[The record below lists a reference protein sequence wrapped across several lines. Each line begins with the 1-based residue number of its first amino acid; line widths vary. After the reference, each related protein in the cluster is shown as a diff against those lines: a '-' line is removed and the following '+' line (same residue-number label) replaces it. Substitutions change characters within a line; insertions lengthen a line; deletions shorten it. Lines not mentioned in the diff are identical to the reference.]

1 MLAETHHRLLSSLHA
16 STTTSTRRTRSQSS
30 NKSGFVSFTARRLRF
45 GTKRNTSRFR
55 AWGKPISS
63 STTKDETTTETLRK
77 DDDDEEKGAVF
88 QGVYEFAKHRCYYER
103 KGDLRK
109 AKVHVIFLHGFGVG
123 TFHYRKQLNA
133 LSDEEVCA
141 WSMDICGQGKS
152 WPRSGED
159 VRDFEYSMDSWRD
172 QVEYFVREVVLKSST
187 EEAKVKVVLAGNSL
201 GGKLALYV
209 AATSEDITDGIIL
222 LNATPFWG
230 FLEKRVRFLTKEN
243 EFIVKLTQPY
253 WDNFRSKENVRR
265 LLTLVYADKTKIEES
280 LIENIIEPTENE
292 FAIRAFISTFTSP
305 KASRLSYD
313 EMLETIRDRNE
324 SMFFKV
330 ALCYGREDP
339 WVVPLWG
346 QRLKRVI
353 KNATYYELS
362 PSGHCPNDETPEAVN
377 AVVRSLL
384 DEWFLNTTTTS
395 VRRTLPKQIDGVSIE
410 LVDGSPRNV
419 FEKVDYWKDTFV
431 SKLLSSSSA

>member
-1 MLAETHHRLLSSLHA
+1 M
-16 STTTSTRRTRSQSS
+16 
-30 NKSGFVSFTARRLRF
+30 
-45 GTKRNTSRFR
+45 
-55 AWGKPISS
+55 
-63 STTKDETTTETLRK
+63 
-77 DDDDEEKGAVF
+77 
-88 QGVYEFAKHRCYYER
+88 
-103 KGDLRK
+103 
-109 AKVHVIFLHGFGVG
+109 
-123 TFHYRKQLNA
+123 
-133 LSDEEVCA
+133 
-141 WSMDICGQGKS
+141 
-152 WPRSGED
+152 
-159 VRDFEYSMDSWRD
+159 
-172 QVEYFVREVVLKSST
+172 
-187 EEAKVKVVLAGNSL
+187 VLAGNSL

-384 DEWFLNTTTTS
+384 DEWFFSAEHVCSEHVTKTNRRRLDRVS
-395 VRRTLPKQIDGVSIE
+395 RRVAQERLREGGLLERYVRLEVVV
-410 LVDGSPRNV
+410 LVVCVISERIWV
-419 FEKVDYWKDTFV
+419 I
-431 SKLLSSSSA
+431 

>member
-1 MLAETHHRLLSSLHA
+1 MVF
-16 STTTSTRRTRSQSS
+16 
-30 NKSGFVSFTARRLRF
+30 NARRLRF

-55 AWGKPISS
+55 AFWKPISS
-63 STTKDETTTETLRK
+63 SSTKDETTTETLRK

-88 QGVYEFAKHRCYYER
+88 QGVYDFAKHRCYYER
-103 KGDLRK
+103 KGDVK
-109 AKVHVIFLHGFGVG
+109 AAKVHVIFLHGFGVG

-133 LSDEEVCA
+133 LGDEEVCA

-324 SMFFKV
+324 SMIFKV

>member
-1 MLAETHHRLLSSLHA
+1 M
-16 STTTSTRRTRSQSS
+16 
-30 NKSGFVSFTARRLRF
+30 
-45 GTKRNTSRFR
+45 
-55 AWGKPISS
+55 
-63 STTKDETTTETLRK
+63 
-77 DDDDEEKGAVF
+77 F

-133 LSDEEVCA
+133 LGGDEEVCA

-172 QVEYFVREVVLKSST
+172 QVEYFVREVVLKSSSSS
-187 EEAKVKVVLAGNSL
+187 VKVVLAGNSL

-384 DEWFLNTTTTS
+384 DEWFFSAETAS
-395 VRRTLPKQIDGVSIE
+395 VRSTLPKKIDGVSIE
-410 LVDGSPRNV
+410 LVDGSPSNL

>member
-16 STTTSTRRTRSQSS
+16 STTTSTPCTRFQSS
-30 NKSGFVSFTARRLRF
+30 NKSGFVVFNARRLRF
-45 GTKRNTSRFR
+45 GTKRTSRFR
-55 AWGKPISS
+55 AFWKPISS
-63 STTKDETTTETLRK
+63 STTKDETTTETLRN
-77 DDDDEEKGAVF
+77 DDDEVEKVVF
-88 QGVYEFAKHRCYYER
+88 NGVYDFAKHRCYYER

-133 LSDEEVCA
+133 LGDEEVCA

-172 QVEYFVREVVLKSST
+172 QVEYFVREVVLKSLT
-187 EEAKVKVVLAGNSL
+187 EEVKVVLAGNSL

-230 FLEKRVRFLTKEN
+230 FLEKRVSYLTKEN